1 MAKNKFDKRD
11 MVAKTQGVEDLKR
24 SVESNQRK
32 RFQSTASEKV
42 LKYLKEKYGTVAN
55 GINTLALKDMGEL

>member
-1 MAKNKFDKRD
+1 MGDGKNSKKDILK
-11 MVAKTQGVEDLKR
+11 KTMGIEDVKR
-24 SVESNQRK
+24 SVLDHNRG

-42 LKYLKEKYGTVAN
+42 LKHLKSKYGTVAN